1 MTTIEN
7 IINKQTNEIDKESRI
22 NISRE
27 IFKFLSTKNNIF
39 ITNREFFT
47 WNGDIHNANWLSSPL
62 DIYAENIREFTNEL
76 CDHLYLQK
84 FKYVRSRLD
93 FFPNITTVE
102 VEFEIVCRVIKSNK
116 YIESNGTYEKLYNV
130 KINTNPFLILP
141 YLYFEYIT
149 PKFSFE
155 SWKDNIQLE
164 KNIWESI
171 SIVENFNIN
180 KNFTKDPEL
189 KNLQKNILRKLEDRN
204 DYLITGEYSLFTMLN
219 IDESDIYYPINIL
232 CVNIEELIDIIRQE
246 VSDKNITI
254 RSKEVEFYF
263 WEKEFEIFV
272 GDKPFINIMTLDY
285 GFNFVKMNYLNH
297 TNFHGIL
304 LYLIIKKL
312 QSDDKNSD
320 KYFMALI
327 KLLIEGKSKSN
338 ELEISKFQVLTDKI
352 IGPIESPFLKY
363 KIKEWNREL
372 DYAYRPDKKTEQ
384 CENATS

>member
-171 SIVENFNIN
+171 SITENFNIN

-204 DYLITGEYSLFTMLN
+204 DYLMTGEYSLFTMLN

-338 ELEISKFQVLTDKI
+338 ELEISKFQILTDKI

-372 DYAYRPDKKTEQ
+372 DYAYRPDKKNEQ